1 LGVHWV
7 LVWVACLLTH
17 LYLLLLKG
25 DLLCN
30 HVGLQTPVS
39 TTFMSRTYA
48 SRRRNDG
55 ARRG

>member
-1 LGVHWV
+1 V

-17 LYLLLLKG
+17 LYLLLLLKG